1 MLKLLAKLIVIRR
14 VLLSDIIVGSIMS
27 EKL

>member
-1 MLKLLAKLIVIRR
+1 MLKLLTKLIVIRR